1 MPEDY
6 DLSSVQ
12 FQNSV
17 NKPNEDIYGILIKLR
32 VEVMLG
38 RRVMWLDD
46 LIRTKQ
52 DIHQIPDETMV
63 MHVKPVFGLK

>member
-1 MPEDY
+1 MSEDY

-12 FQNSV
+12 FQISV
-17 NKPNEDIYGILIKLR
+17 NKPNEDVYGILIKLR

-38 RRVMWLDD
+38 RRVMWLDE
-46 LIRTKQ
+46 LIRIKQ
-52 DIHQIPDETMV
+52 DTHQIPDETIV

>member
-1 MPEDY
+1 MSEDY

-12 FQNSV
+12 FQISV
-17 NKPNEDIYGILIKLR
+17 NKPNEDVYGILIKLR

-38 RRVMWLDD
+38 RRVMWLDE
-46 LIRTKQ
+46 LIRIKQ
-52 DIHQIPDETMV
+52 DTHQIPDETTV

>member
-12 FQNSV
+12 FHNSV
-17 NKPNEDIYGILIKLR
+17 NKPNEDVYGILIKLR

-38 RRVMWLDD
+38 RRVMWLDE
-46 LIRTKQ
+46 LIRIKQ
-52 DIHQIPDETMV
+52 DTHQIPDKTIV